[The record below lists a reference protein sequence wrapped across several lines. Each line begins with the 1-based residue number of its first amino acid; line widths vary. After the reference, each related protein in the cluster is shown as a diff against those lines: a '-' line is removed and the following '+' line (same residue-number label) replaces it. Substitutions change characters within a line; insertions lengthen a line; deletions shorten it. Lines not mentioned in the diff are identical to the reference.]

1 MTAGLLDATRLGVVV
16 KIVVVFCIAL
26 SLSLISVAV
35 VDVVSRHWCWLV
47 VAVVVD
53 GVDFVVVIAVALV
66 VVAVSLVVVASSSV

>member
-1 MTAGLLDATRLGVVV
+1 MPLGSALLSKLSLCFAL
-16 KIVVVFCIAL
+16 L

>member
-1 MTAGLLDATRLGVVV
+1 MPLGSALLSKLSLCFALLS
-16 KIVVVFCIAL
+16 L